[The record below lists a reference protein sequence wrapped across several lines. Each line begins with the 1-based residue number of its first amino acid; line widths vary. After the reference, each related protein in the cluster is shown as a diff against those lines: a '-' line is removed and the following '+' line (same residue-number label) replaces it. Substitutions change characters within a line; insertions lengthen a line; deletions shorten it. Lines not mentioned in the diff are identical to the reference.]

1 MITVTRHWLGIL
13 AAVVGAALWAAGAWA
28 QEASPLPTSPRIDSG
43 DTACVLA
50 SSALVLAMITPGLAL
65 FYGGLVRSKNVL
77 GTIMQSFII
86 LCLVSVIWV
95 LWGSVWSS
103 DLIAVE

>member
-13 AAVVGAALWAAGAWA
+13 TAVVGAALWAAGAWA

-43 DTACVLA
+43 DTARVLA

-65 FYGGLVRSKNVL
+65 FYGGWCGARTCWVRSCKAS
-77 GTIMQSFII
+77 SF
-86 LCLVSVIWV
+86 SA
-95 LWGSVWSS
+95 S
-103 DLIAVE
+103 